1 MIRNGI
7 ILLAICSNSVESVD
21 AIYMNEGNKLANQLL
36 KDYLTSEKIV
46 LNDLVLMENM
56 ILMNENTKPEYLG
69 MKVDDLVEKIYRSTN
84 PKE

>member
-1 MIRNGI
+1 M
-7 ILLAICSNSVESVD
+7 LAICSNSVESVD
-21 AIYMNEGNKLANQLL
+21 AIYRNEGNKLVNQLL
-36 KDYLTSEKIV
+36 NDYLTSEKIV

-69 MKVDDLVEKIYRSTN
+69 MKVDDLVEKIYRSTS